1 MLAIPC
7 PFWILFSILFGN
19 RQSTIIGEVI
29 HYLLTTTH
37 VVHCQRSHSKRHFST
52 KKNDQEQ
59 INFFYVLLL
68 FEKFWILLNLLKYLM
83 QKPSTT
89 FDYLTLYN
97 WLKIRWNYPD
107 LRSRLLQW
115 RIALNQFS
123 ILVFVWQI
131 SYPSANGASLGSY
144 FWVKNLTSA

>member
-7 PFWILFSILFGN
+7 PFWIVFSILFWN

-37 VVHCQRSHSKRHFST
+37 VVHCQCSHSKRHFST

-68 FEKFWILLNLLKYLM
+68 FEKFWILLNLFKYLM
-83 QKPSTT
+83 QMPSTT
-89 FDYLTLYN
+89 FDDLTLHN
-97 WLKIRWNYPD
+97 WLKLRWNYPD
-107 LRSRLLQW
+107 LRSRLLQC

-123 ILVFVWQI
+123 ILVFA
-131 SYPSANGASLGSY
+131 YNGMLRHSLATLEGE
-144 FWVKNLTSA
+144 